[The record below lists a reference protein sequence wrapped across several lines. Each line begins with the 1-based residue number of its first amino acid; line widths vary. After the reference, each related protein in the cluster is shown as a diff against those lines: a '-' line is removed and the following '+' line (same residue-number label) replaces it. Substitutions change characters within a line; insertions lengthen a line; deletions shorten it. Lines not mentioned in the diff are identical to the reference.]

1 MLLTDV
7 TRFELYHDTGE
18 SDPYEDPEKIRERV
32 GSLAAEADAAVE
44 TVDLAG
50 RSRDERRTTLEDV
63 RSRVGDD
70 KPYVVDNR
78 MFRPDTFGS
87 RRPVLLVEYDD
98 AGADLYPHRNYDV
111 EERLPISVGEALDD
125 LAGEGSAADL
135 ERVHAEDADD
145 SGEQGDAITTPTG
158 AAVRV
163 AEKAMASVTSS

>member
-7 TRFELYHDTGE
+7 TRFELYHDSGE
-18 SDPYEDPEKIRERV
+18 SDPYEDPEKIRDRI
-32 GSLAAEADAAVE
+32 GSLAAEAGAELE
-44 TVDLAG
+44 TTDLAG
-50 RSRDERRTTLEDV
+50 RSHDQRRATLEEV
-63 RSRVGDD
+63 RSRVGDE

-111 EERLPISVGEALDD
+111 EENVPISVGAALDA
-125 LAGEGSAADL
+125 LAGEDSAADL
-135 ERVHAEDADD
+135 ERVHTDDAED
-145 SGEQGDAITTPTG
+145 SGEEDDLITSPTG

-163 AEKAMASVTSS
+163 AEKAVASVTSS